1 MIHINGLTFSI
12 GRFRLRAIN
21 LDVASGEYYVLMG
34 PTGSGKSMLLECL
47 CGLKQIEEGCVVI
60 DGQDVTHVEPRRRAV
75 GYVPQDYALFPHQ
88 TVYENIAFG
97 LRRRRL
103 DRGVIQHKVLATADL
118 LGIGNLV
125 TRRIAG
131 LSGGE
136 QQRVAIA
143 RAIVTEPKVLV
154 LDEPVS
160 ALDESMRREICG
172 ELRRLHRQLGIATLH
187 VCHNREEAFSVAD
200 RGAVLCDGGIQQLGT
215 IPELLR
221 QPRNEFVARFM
232 CCENLYE
239 ANADTNTGDAHGSTL
254 QVGPVVLTGPSVP
267 PGKVKFIVRPEK
279 VHLERPETRPRQQN
293 QFHGTIIQIR
303 DCGAYMRVELNGPLR
318 LVGYL
323 SHAAFAEL
331 GADIGHQ
338 VAATIRSDAIHVL
351 GS

>member
-21 LDVASGEYYVLMG
+21 LDVASGEYYALMG

-47 CGLKQIEEGCVVI
+47 CGLKQIEEGCVII
-60 DGQDVTHVEPRRRAV
+60 DGQDVTHIEPRRRAV

-103 DRGVIQHKVLATADL
+103 DRSVIQRKVLATADL
-118 LGIGNLV
+118 LGIGSLV
-125 TRRIAG
+125 TRGIAG

-200 RGAVLCDGGIQQLGT
+200 RGAVLCDGGVQQVGT
-215 IPELLR
+215 MPELLR

-239 ANADTNTGDAHGSTL
+239 GDAAPGDSDGGVLRLGPITL
-254 QVGPVVLTGPSVP
+254 TAPVAVM
-267 PGKVKFIVRPEK
+267 GKMKFIVRPEK
-279 VHLERPETRPRQQN
+279 VHLARCGPAPPQHNEV
-293 QFHGTIIQIR
+293 HGTLAAIV
-303 DCGAYMRVELNGPLR
+303 DCGAYMRLEMDGPVR
-318 LVGYL
+318 LVSYL
-323 SHAAFAEL
+323 SHAAVAEL
-331 GADIGHQ
+331 EAHIGQQ
-338 VAATIRSDAIHVL
+338 VIAAIRSDAVHVL